1 MALNRWLTDEERAI
15 ARGNGIGYHTLYGR
29 VYELGWD
36 IDKAIT
42 ALPGTVYHGY
52 ERKYEKWVKKANR
65 NGINTRTFYSRV
77 TILGWE
83 CEEAATKTTKEM
95 DPDKKYR
102 VEIAK
107 QNGINYQ
114 TFMSRVNV
122 RGWELERAATTP
134 PIKVGR
140 RCSVK
145 VKEEIS

>member
-1 MALNRWLTDEERAI
+1 MTLDRWLTNEERAI
-15 ARGNGIGYHTLYGR
+15 AKENGINYQTLYRR

-52 ERKYEKWVKKANR
+52 ERKYEKWVKKAQK
-65 NGINTRTFYSRV
+65 NGINSRTFYSRV

-83 CEEAATKTTKEM
+83 CEEAATKPTKEM
-95 DPDKKYR
+95 HPDKKYW

-122 RGWELERAATTP
+122 RGWELERAATTQSD
-134 PIKVGR
+134 KKHRKKSLSKG
-140 RCSVK
+140 
-145 VKEEIS
+145 